1 MEAGEAF
8 AHLAGLQERLLA
20 EGGCPWDR
28 EQTLASLRRY
38 VIEEANEVA
47 AAIDRLLAV
56 EAELRAARGLPAA
69 NPTPPAGAGAD
80 AHDEKSTQAHHPA
93 REDFDPGESASGAP
107 LGKGSLPP
115 ELAAKWAR
123 AKAELREEVGDLI
136 MQPVFEAKL
145 AEKLGYFTLMDAID
159 GIYAK
164 LVRRHPHVF
173 GEGHADTSE
182 EVLDR
187 WNAIK
192 RAERD
197 AGEEGSSGNYF

>member
-8 AHLAGLQERLLA
+8 AHLVGLQERLLA

-38 VIEEANEVA
+38 VVEEAAEVV

-56 EAELRAARGLPAA
+56 EAEMRTARGLPAA
-69 NPTPPAGAGAD
+69 NSSPPAGASAD

-115 ELAAKWAR
+115 ELEQKWAR
-123 AKAELREEVGDLI
+123 AKAELCEEIGDLL

-145 AEKLGYFTLMDAID
+145 AERLGYFTLVDAID
-159 GIYAK
+159 GIYRK
-164 LVRRHPHVF
+164 LVRRHPHIF
-173 GEGHADTSE
+173 AQEHAESPQD
-182 EVLDR
+182 VLER

-192 RAERD
+192 QHEKNQQRKD
-197 AGEEGSSGNYF
+197 SL